1 MSHLE
6 TLLMGEIRKPLEQ
19 MQHKNIGYID
29 AETSNEFYYKI
40 DERLFCIRIN
50 EVDNNLNL
58 VQK

>member
-1 MSHLE
+1 
-6 TLLMGEIRKPLEQ
+6 MGEIRKPLEQ